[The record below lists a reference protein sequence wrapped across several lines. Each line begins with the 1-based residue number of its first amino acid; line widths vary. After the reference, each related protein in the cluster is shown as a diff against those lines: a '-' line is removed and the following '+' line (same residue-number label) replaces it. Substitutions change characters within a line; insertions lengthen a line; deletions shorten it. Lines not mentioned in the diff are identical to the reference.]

1 MKRLLST
8 LTIAAAIAVTASASS
23 PIFEFGAGET
33 GWFVRND
40 AVMGGVSSSR
50 LRSDDGVLTFAG
62 RVRLENG
69 GGFAGIRSEPK
80 RVDLSSASSLTLRV
94 RGDGK
99 RYALQLL
106 TSSASRVTY
115 RAEFAT
121 SKNQWLTVRVPL
133 RSFYPTR
140 SGNRLRGPALDQ
152 RNIAAFG
159 LTFGNGRAENF
170 RLEVD
175 WIRAE

>member
-1 MKRLLST
+1 MKRLLISV
-8 LTIAAAIAVTASASS
+8 LLAATMTATSGSS
-23 PIFEFGAGET
+23 PIFEFGASET
-33 GWFVRND
+33 SWFIRND

-50 LRSDDGVLTFAG
+50 LRIDDGVLTFTG

-69 GGFAGIRSEPK
+69 GGFAGVRSNIR
-80 RVDLSSASSLTLRV
+80 RVNLSSASSLILRV
-94 RGDGK
+94 HGDGR

-106 TSSASRVTY
+106 TSSANRVTY

-121 SKNQWLTVRVPL
+121 SRNQWLEVRVPL
-133 RSFYPTR
+133 QNFYPTR
-140 SGNRLRGPALDQ
+140 SGNRLSGPRLDKK
-152 RNIAAFG
+152 NIAAFG
-159 LTFGNGRAENF
+159 LTFGNGRIENF

>member
-1 MKRLLST
+1 MKRLLIPILLAAT
-8 LTIAAAIAVTASASS
+8 LTASASS
-23 PIFEFGAGET
+23 PIFEFGTGET

-40 AVMGGVSSSR
+40 AVMGGISSSR
-50 LRSDDGVLTFAG
+50 LRIDDGVLTFTG

-69 GGFAGIRSEPK
+69 GGFAGIRSGPK
-80 RVDLSSASSLTLRV
+80 RVDLSTASSLTLRV
-94 RGDGK
+94 RGDGG

-106 TSSASRVTY
+106 TSSANRVTY

-140 SGNRLRGPALDQ
+140 SGNLLSGPALDET
-152 RNIAAFG
+152 NIAAFG
-159 LTFGNGRAENF
+159 LTFGNGRAERF
-170 RLEVD
+170 QLEVD

>member
-1 MKRLLST
+1 MKRIITALLAT
-8 LTIAAAIAVTASASS
+8 CMIASASS
-23 PIFEFGAGET
+23 TIFEFGAGET
-33 GWFVRND
+33 RWFVRND

-50 LRSDDGVLTFAG
+50 VRIDDGVLTFTG

-69 GGFAGIRSEPK
+69 GGFAGIRSELK
-80 RVDLSSASSLTLRV
+80 RVDLSSASSLILRV

-106 TSSASRVTY
+106 TSSANRVTY

-121 SKNQWLTVRVPL
+121 QAGSWLEVRVPL
-133 RSFYPTR
+133 NSFYPTR
-140 SGNRLRGPALDQ
+140 SGNRLSGPALESGK
-152 RNIAAFG
+152 IAAFG

-170 RLEVD
+170 QLEVD

>member
-1 MKRLLST
+1 MT
-8 LTIAAAIAVTASASS
+8 AISASS
-23 PIFEFGAGET
+23 PIFEFGTGET
-33 GWFVRND
+33 GWFIRND

-50 LRSDDGVLTFAG
+50 LRIDDGVLSFAG

-69 GGFAGIRSEPK
+69 GGFAGVRSEPK
-80 RVDLSSASSLTLRV
+80 RVDLGSASSLTLRV

-99 RYALQLL
+99 RYAVQLL

-121 SKNQWLTVRVPL
+121 QAGSWQEVRVPL

-140 SGNRLRGPALDQ
+140 SGNRLRGPALES
-152 RNIAAFG
+152 RNVAAFG

-170 RLEVD
+170 QLEVD

>member
-1 MKRLLST
+1 MKRLLT
-8 LTIAAAIAVTASASS
+8 ALMTVGLMTASASS
-23 PIFEFGAGET
+23 TIFEFGAGEPS
-33 GWFVRND
+33 WYVRND

-50 LRSDDGVLTFAG
+50 LRIDDGVLTFSG

-69 GGFAGIRSEPK
+69 GGFAGIRSELR
-80 RVDLSSASSLTLRV
+80 RVNLSSASSLVLRV

-99 RYALQLL
+99 RYAVQLL
-106 TSSASRVTY
+106 TSSANRVTY

-121 SKNQWLTVRVPL
+121 SAGQWQEVRVPL
-133 RSFYPTR
+133 RDFYPTR
-140 SGNRLRGPALDQ
+140 SGNRLSGPALSEK
-152 RNIAAFG
+152 NVAAFG

>member
-1 MKRLLST
+1 MKRILIALL
-8 LTIAAAIAVTASASS
+8 AVSMTATSATS

-33 GWFVRND
+33 AWFVRND

-50 LRSDDGVLTFAG
+50 LRIDDGVLTFSG

-69 GGFAGIRSEPK
+69 GGFAGIRSELK
-80 RVDLSSASSLTLRV
+80 RVNLSSSASLILRV

-99 RYALQLL
+99 RYALQVL

-121 SKNQWLTVRVPL
+121 RAGAWQEVRVPL
-133 RSFYPTR
+133 QRFYPTR
-140 SGNRLRGPALDQ
+140 SGNRLSGPRLELS
-152 RNIAAFG
+152 NVAAFG

-175 WIRAE
+175 WIRAQ

>member
-1 MKRLLST
+1 MKRLLIPV
-8 LTIAAAIAVTASASS
+8 LLAATMTAISASS
-23 PIFEFGAGET
+23 TIFEFGAGET
-33 GWFVRND
+33 SWFIRND

-50 LRSDDGVLTFAG
+50 LRIDDGVLTFSG
-62 RVRLENG
+62 RARLENG
-69 GGFAGIRSEPK
+69 GGFAGIRSNIK
-80 RVDLSSASSLTLRV
+80 RVNLTSASSLTLRV

-121 SKNQWLTVRVPL
+121 RVGQWDTVRVPL
-133 RSFYPTR
+133 QNFYPTR
-140 SGNRLRGPALDQ
+140 SGNRLSGPALDK
-152 RNIAAFG
+152 RNVAAFG

-175 WIRAE
+175 WMRAE

>member
-1 MKRLLST
+1 MKRLLIPI
-8 LTIAAAIAVTASASS
+8 LIATTMTASASS
-23 PIFEFGAGET
+23 NIFEFAGAEA
-33 GWFVRND
+33 GWFIRND
-40 AVMGGVSSSR
+40 AVMGGISSSR
-50 LRSDDGVLTFAG
+50 LRIDDGVLTFSG

-69 GGFAGIRSEPK
+69 GGFAGVRSNIN
-80 RVDLSSASSLTLRV
+80 RVNLADASSLVMRV

-99 RYALQLL
+99 RYTLQLL

-121 SKNQWLTVRVPL
+121 SNGQWQEVRVPL
-133 RSFYPTR
+133 QSFHPTR
-140 SGNRLRGPALDQ
+140 SGNRLSGPALDEK
-152 RNIAAFG
+152 NVAAFG
-159 LTFGNGRAENF
+159 LTFGSGRHETF

>member
-1 MKRLLST
+1 MKRLLISILLAT
-8 LTIAAAIAVTASASS
+8 SMTAASASS
-23 PIFEFGAGET
+23 PIFEFGAGEA

-50 LRSDDGVLTFAG
+50 LRIDDGVLTFSG

-69 GGFAGIRSEPK
+69 GGFAGVRSQVK
-80 RVDLSSASSLTLRV
+80 RVDLSSVSSLTLRV
-94 RGDGK
+94 RGDGR

-106 TSSASRVTY
+106 TSSASFVTY

-121 SKNQWLTVRVPL
+121 QAGQWQEVRVPL

-140 SGNRLRGPALDQ
+140 SGNRLTGPALAKK
-152 RNIAAFG
+152 NVAAFG
-159 LTFGNGRAENF
+159 LTFGNGRSENF
-170 RLEVD
+170 QLEVD
-175 WIRAE
+175 WIRAQ

>member
-1 MKRLLST
+1 MKRLLIPLLLVASM
-8 LTIAAAIAVTASASS
+8 TATSASS
-23 PIFEFGAGET
+23 PIFEFSAGET
-33 GWFVRND
+33 RWFVRND

-50 LRSDDGVLTFAG
+50 VRVDDGVLTFTG

-69 GGFAGIRSEPK
+69 GGFAGVRSQVK

-94 RGDGK
+94 RGDGG

-106 TSSASRVTY
+106 TSSANRVTY

-121 SKNQWLTVRVPL
+121 RAGQWLEVRVPL
-133 RSFYPTR
+133 NSFYPTR
-140 SGNRLRGPALDQ
+140 SGNRLSGPALESS
-152 RNIAAFG
+152 NVAAFG